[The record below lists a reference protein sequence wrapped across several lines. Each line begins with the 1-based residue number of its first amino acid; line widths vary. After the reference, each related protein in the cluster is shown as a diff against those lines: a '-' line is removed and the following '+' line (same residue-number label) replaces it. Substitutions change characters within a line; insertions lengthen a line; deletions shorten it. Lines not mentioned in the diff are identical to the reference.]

1 MRGSPINLAGA
12 PHFDKT
18 VMKTATRKSS
28 VTRIRPARIPR
39 GIDTAEWDARCELAA
54 AFRIAASLGW
64 TDMLGTHF
72 SLRLPGTEDQF
83 LINPYGLLF
92 EEITASSLVKIDT
105 QGNKLS
111 QSAYE
116 VNRAGFV
123 IHSAIHMG
131 SRDAHCVM
139 HCHTA
144 AGVGVSAQKQGLL
157 PITQMALTVLG
168 EVRYH
173 DYEGVADAED
183 ERARLVDDLG
193 DGTMLILRNHGT
205 LTVGA
210 TVGEAFARMNRI
222 ERACRFQL
230 ATLTGG
236 AEPNPIPQE
245 VVNHTIQQ
253 GRELSTTGRGA
264 GGKLLWSALKRKLD
278 REDPGYRL

>member
-1 MRGSPINLAGA
+1 MRS
-12 PHFDKT
+12 T
-18 VMKTATRKSS
+18 TRKST

-39 GIDTAEWDARCELAA
+39 GISAAEWEARCELAA

-72 SLRLPGTEDQF
+72 SLRVPGTEDEF

-92 EEITASSLVKIDT
+92 EEITASSLIKIDT
-105 QGNKLS
+105 EGNKLS
-111 QSAYE
+111 QSQYE

-123 IHSAIHMG
+123 IHSAVHMG
-131 SRDAHCVM
+131 AEHAHCVM
-139 HCHTA
+139 HCHTV
-144 AGVGVSAQKQGLL
+144 AGVGVSTQKQGLL

-173 DYEGVADAED
+173 DYEGVADNED
-183 ERARLVDDLG
+183 ERSRIVEDLG
-193 DGTMLILRNHGT
+193 DGAVLILRNHGT

-230 ATLTGG
+230 AALTGG

-245 VVNHTIQQ
+245 IVDHTAQQ
-253 GRELSTTGRGA
+253 GSELSNSGRAA
-264 GGKLLWSALKRKLD
+264 GGKLLWAALRRKLD

>member
-1 MRGSPINLAGA
+1 MRLTT
-12 PHFDKT
+12 K
-18 VMKTATRKSS
+18 KST
-28 VTRIRPARIPR
+28 VTRIRPARLPR
-39 GIDTAEWDARCELAA
+39 GVDAAEWDARCELAA

-72 SLRLPGTEDQF
+72 SLRVPGRDNEF

-92 EEITASSLVKIDT
+92 DEITASSLVKIDVD
-105 QGNKLS
+105 GRKLS
-111 QSAYE
+111 ESQYE

-123 IHSAIHMG
+123 IHSAVHMA
-131 SRDAHCVM
+131 SNHAHCVM
-139 HCHTA
+139 HCHTS
-144 AGVGVSAQKQGLL
+144 AGVGVSSQKHGLL

-183 ERARLVDDLG
+183 ERARIVEDLG
-193 DGTMLILRNHGT
+193 DGTILILRNHGT

-210 TVGEAFARMNRI
+210 TVAEAFARMNGI

-236 AEPNPIPQE
+236 AEANPIPRE
-245 VVNHTIQQ
+245 IVDYTAQQ
-253 GRELSTTGRGA
+253 GRELSATGRGS
-264 GGKLLWSALKRKLD
+264 GGKLLWAALKRKLD
-278 REDPGYRL
+278 REDPGYLA